1 MTEKEAISILAE
13 VIPKGSD
20 DFERL
25 WKLYGDF
32 CYKGDKRIAID
43 VFENK
48 WKNFNMEALE
58 KVINMYIKHIKE
70 TGAYKYS
77 FASFLDYE
85 LENFIQDRQRESEE
99 QEKVNIQIVAENVNY
114 EHQSVIRLINTYKKQ
129 FEEFRPLDLKSIG
142 KNGTAD
148 YRTWYELDENQ
159 VTFLFTLMK
168 NTKVTVRFKLNLTK
182 AFSLMKDKLN
192 QKP

>member
-1 MTEKEAISILAE
+1 MKALKLLREQKEENLKNRPLYCSLKDFHKYRLEKICIFNDAIEELEDFIKESKNKEKGVKTMTEKEAISILAE

-25 WKLYGDF
+25 WKLYGNF

-85 LENFIQDRQRESEE
+85 LENFIQDRQIKSEE
-99 QEKVNIQIVAENVNY
+99 QEKVNL
-114 EHQSVIRLINTYKKQ
+114 R
-129 FEEFRPLDLKSIG
+129 IG
-142 KNGTAD
+142 EIK
-148 YRTWYELDENQ
+148 
-159 VTFLFTLMK
+159 
-168 NTKVTVRFKLNLTK
+168 
-182 AFSLMKDKLN
+182 
-192 QKP
+192 